1 MREILLEEWKDLVM
15 DAAMSEMDGM
25 VEAAPQ
31 DLVVMRARKGDRGLL
46 GHEGHRDPHGFAGPE
61 QTRRKRWSRWT
72 TWGLRESAESAKS
85 EGIAGAK
92 GPPSAIVWYLTI
104 AY

>member
-1 MREILLEEWKDLVM
+1 
-15 DAAMSEMDGM
+15 MSEMDGV

-61 QTRRKRWSRWT
+61 QTRRKR
-72 TWGLRESAESAKS
+72 
-85 EGIAGAK
+85 
-92 GPPSAIVWYLTI
+92 
-104 AY
+104 